1 MRLREADNPLRR
13 ECKRILSLSALAG
26 RKVELVC
33 STVTLVVKRMGMGA
47 LASASRVSTG
57 NKIDLRALDTAV
69 EEWADFRPMVGAEV
83 IVLGYMLLSLEAI
96 EGMVDPLPHPY
107 EVTRE
112 AVNSLQQRLTSALL
126 RIGHLVGEEARN
138 QAVSYTDALAQHV
151 VSSLTISKPMPLLLQ
166 DCHVTLENHPVVV
179 LDMAVMSELELKV
192 SYLHVLIF
200 FIKLA

>member
-1 MRLREADNPLRR
+1 M
-13 ECKRILSLSALAG
+13 
-26 RKVELVC
+26 
-33 STVTLVVKRMGMGA
+33 
-47 LASASRVSTG
+47 
-57 NKIDLRALDTAV
+57 
-69 EEWADFRPMVGAEV
+69 
-83 IVLGYMLLSLEAI
+83 
-96 EGMVDPLPHPY
+96 
-107 EVTRE
+107 TRE

>member
-1 MRLREADNPLRR
+1 
-13 ECKRILSLSALAG
+13 
-26 RKVELVC
+26 
-33 STVTLVVKRMGMGA
+33 
-47 LASASRVSTG
+47 
-57 NKIDLRALDTAV
+57 
-69 EEWADFRPMVGAEV
+69 MVP
-83 IVLGYMLLSLEAI
+83 LGYMLLSREAI
-96 EGMVDPLPHPY
+96 EGMVDPLPPPY

-112 AVNSLQQRLTSALL
+112 AVNSLQQRLTSSLL

-166 DCHVTLENHPVVV
+166 DCHVTLENHPVGV
-179 LDMAVMSELELKV
+179 LDMAVMLELELKV